1 MDILQDSSG
10 DAVFINGPLTQDGI
24 TYKAQDVVAQ
34 RLRIRL
40 RTSLGEW
47 IFNTNYG
54 VPYFQRIFKKGV
66 IKQAVDNIFREQIL
80 SEPGVL
86 EIKTFSSSFDAL
98 NRQYSASFV
107 VRTEEGSA
115 SVTI

>member
-1 MDILQDSSG
+1 MDILQDSTG
-10 DAVFINGPLTQDGI
+10 DAIFINGPLTQDGI

-34 RLRIRL
+34 RLRIHL
-40 RTSLGEW
+40 RTFLGEW
-47 IFNTNYG
+47 DFNTTYG
-54 VPYFQRIFKKGV
+54 VPYFSRIFQKGV
-66 IKQAVDNIFREQIL
+66 SKQTVDNIFREQIL
-80 SEPGVL
+80 SEAGVL
-86 EIKTFSSSFDAL
+86 EIQTFSSSFDPL